1 MADLF
6 DARAKA
12 AKKSPLA
19 DRMRPQNLAE
29 FIGQEHLVGPDKIL
43 RGFMER
49 KELVSMI
56 FWGPPGVGK
65 TTLALIVAKTIGAHF
80 VSFSAVLS
88 GVKDIRAVIEE
99 AKQQLKYYGKSTIL
113 FVDEIHRFNKSQ
125 QDAFL
130 HHVEDGTI
138 TLIGATT
145 ENPSFEINAPL
156 LSRCKVLVL
165 EQLSADNIKT
175 IITNTLSN
183 KERGLGNLKIAID
196 DDAFNFI
203 VELSHGEARVALN
216 TLESALILMSPDKK
230 DKRRITLK
238 VAQEAMQRKALL
250 YDKGGD
256 EHYNV
261 ISAFIKSMRGS
272 DPDAAVYWLAR
283 MLEAGED
290 PLFIARRMVIFAS
303 EDIGNADPS
312 AVQVAVAVKDAFHF
326 VGMPE
331 GWIPLSQGVTYLA
344 SAPKSNASYKAYLSA
359 LEDVKEKGAL
369 GVPLHIRNAPT
380 PLTKDLG
387 YGKGYKYPHNH
398 GGHIEQSY
406 LPEELQGKEYYKPTE
421 NGIDKEIKER
431 LAGYK
436 ARRKRAK

>member
-1 MADLF
+1 
-6 DARAKA
+6 
-12 AKKSPLA
+12 
-19 DRMRPQNLAE
+19 
-29 FIGQEHLVGPDKIL
+29 
-43 RGFMER
+43 FMER

-65 TTLALIVAKTIGAHF
+65 TTLALIVARTMGVHF

-99 AKQQLKYYGKSTIL
+99 ARQQLKYYGKRTIL
-113 FVDEIHRFNKSQ
+113 FVDEIHRFNKAQ

-145 ENPSFEINAPL
+145 ENPSFEVNAPL

-165 EQLSADNIKT
+165 KQLSTDNIKT

-203 VELSHGEARVALN
+203 ADLSHGEARVALN
-216 TLESALILMSPDKK
+216 ALESSLMLTKPDKE
-230 DKRRITLK
+230 DKRKVTLK
-238 VAQEAMQRKALL
+238 IAQEAMQRKALL
-250 YDKGGD
+250 YDKGGE

-272 DPDAAVYWLAR
+272 DPDAALYWLAR

-312 AVQVAVAVKDAFHF
+312 AVQVAVAVKDAYHF

-331 GWIPLSQGVTYLA
+331 GWIPLSQGVAYLA

-359 LEDVKEKGAL
+359 LQDVKEKGAL

-380 PLTKDLG
+380 PLVKDLS

-398 GGHIEQSY
+398 GGYIEQSY
-406 LPEELQGKEYYKPTE
+406 LPEELRGKEYYKPTE
-421 NGIDKEIKER
+421 NGFDKEIKKR
-431 LAGYK
+431 LAFYK
-436 ARRKRAK
+436 ARRKQAK